1 MLQPI
6 NLRTASA
13 ALLLAVGL
21 AGCGQV
27 AVEEA
32 VATAESPEAIST
44 PEPTV
49 TPEPTPTS
57 ATPVSGAEFWRPQ
70 PGTSWQWQLEGL
82 PVDLSIDVDMYDID
96 LFENDSGVVQAVQER
111 GIKVVCY
118 VSAGS
123 WENWRPDADAFPDE
137 AIGSG
142 LADWEGEKW
151 LDIRRLDVL
160 GPIMEARLDLC
171 KAKSFDAVEPDNVDG
186 YLNET
191 GFPLTY
197 EDQITYNIWL
207 AKTAHARGLSIGL
220 KNDGDQIPDLL
231 SHFDWALNEECFEF
245 EDCGALSPF
254 IESGKAVFNVEYGLD
269 TGEFC
274 IRANALG
281 FSSMKK
287 NLNLDAHREPCP

>member
-1 MLQPI
+1 MLHPI
-6 NLRTASA
+6 NPRAATA
-13 ALLLAVGL
+13 ALVLAIGL
-21 AGCGQV
+21 AACGQEV
-27 AVEEA
+27 VDQA
-32 VATAESPEAIST
+32 VATGESPEAIST

-49 TPEPTPTS
+49 TPEATPTPD
-57 ATPVSGAEFWRPQ
+57 SGADVWQPQ

-82 PVDLSIDVDMYDID
+82 PVDLSLDVEMYDID
-96 LFENDSGVVQAVQER
+96 LFDNDPGVVDALHAR

-118 VSAGS
+118 VSVGS
-123 WENWRPDADAFPDE
+123 WEDWRPDADAFPNE
-137 AIGSG
+137 VIGTA

-171 KAKSFDAVEPDNVDG
+171 ASKGFDAVEPDNVDG

-197 EDQITYNIWL
+197 QDQVTYNVWL
-207 AKTAHARGLSIGL
+207 AEMAHDRGLSIGL
-220 KNDGDQIPDLL
+220 KNDLGQVPDLL
-231 SHFDWALNEECFEF
+231 GHFDWALNEECFEF
-245 EDCGALSPF
+245 EDCAALSPF

-274 IRANALG
+274 NEARALK

-287 NLNLDAHREPCP
+287 NLSLDAYREPCP